1 MTKVDKIKLTVFG
14 VFFGGMITLVV
25 YNALTLG
32 TVCTFC
38 IR

>member
-1 MTKVDKIKLTVFG
+1 MTKTDKIKLTVFG
-14 VFFGGMITLVV
+14 MFFTGMITLVI

-38 IR
+38 VR